1 MDYFA
6 QQLINGVVLGSI
18 YGLIAIGYTMVYGI
32 VGMINFAHGDIF
44 MIGGFTA
51 LITFLILVS
60 MGLTAVPLI
69 LLVMLLVS
77 MAITA
82 VYGWTVERI
91 AYRPLRQSFRLAP
104 LLSAIGMSF
113 VLMNFSQ
120 VSQGAQVKPIPPLIT
135 GGYTLH
141 DSGNFAVQLSNIQI
155 MVVVTTIV
163 LLAIFS
169 YIVSR
174 TRFGRDMR
182 ACEQDQ
188 TMAALLGVNVDRT
201 ISMTFVIGASLAA
214 VAGMMYLLYYG
225 LVDFFMGFVAGIK
238 AFTAAVLGGIGSL
251 PGAMLGG
258 LAIGLIETF
267 WSAYFSIQYK
277 DVAAFSIL
285 IVVLIFMPTGLLGRP
300 EIEKV

>member
-1 MDYFA
+1 
-6 QQLINGVVLGSI
+6 
-18 YGLIAIGYTMVYGI
+18 
-32 VGMINFAHGDIF
+32 
-44 MIGGFTA
+44 
-51 LITFLILVS
+51 
-60 MGLTAVPLI
+60 
-69 LLVMLLVS
+69 
-77 MAITA
+77 
-82 VYGWTVERI
+82 
-91 AYRPLRQSFRLAP
+91 
-104 LLSAIGMSF
+104 MSF

-141 DSGNFAVQLSNIQI
+141 DSGNFAVQLSNVQI
-155 MVVVTTIV
+155 VVVTTTIV

-267 WSAYFSIQYK
+267 WSAYFSIEYK

-285 IVVLIFMPTGLLGRP
+285 IIVLIFMPTGLLGRP
-300 EIEKV
+300 EVEKV

>member
-1 MDYFA
+1 MEYFA
-6 QQLINGVVLGSI
+6 QQLINGIALGSI

-44 MIGGFTA
+44 MIGGFIS
-51 LITFLILVS
+51 LIAFLIFVS
-60 MGLTAVPLI
+60 IGLTSIPLI
-69 LLVMLLVS
+69 LLLVLLVA
-77 MAITA
+77 MATTA
-82 VYGWTVERI
+82 LYGWTVERI

-104 LLSAIGMSF
+104 MLSAIGMSF
-113 VLMNFSQ
+113 VLGNFAQ
-120 VSQGAQVKPIPPLIT
+120 VSQGAQVKPVPPIVT
-135 GGYTLH
+135 GGFTLFERN
-141 DSGNFAVQLSNIQI
+141 NFAVQLSNVQI
-155 MVVVTTIV
+155 IVVVTTIV

-169 YIVSR
+169 FIVAK
-174 TRFGRDMR
+174 TRLGRDMR

-188 TMAALLGVNVDRT
+188 TMAALLGVDTDRT
-201 ISMTFVIGASLAA
+201 ISMTFVIGAALAA
-214 VAGMMYLLYYG
+214 VAGLMYLLYYG
-225 LVDFFMGFVAGIK
+225 VVDFYMGFIAGIK

-267 WSAYFSIQYK
+267 WSAYFSVEYK

-285 IVVLIFMPTGLLGRP
+285 IVVLIFMPTGILGRP

>member
-1 MDYFA
+1 MDYFF
-6 QQLINGVVLGSI
+6 QQLINGLVLGSI

-44 MIGGFTA
+44 MIGGFIA
-51 LITFLILVS
+51 LITFLVLVS
-60 MGLTAVPLI
+60 IGLTFVPVI
-69 LLVMLLVS
+69 LLLVLLVA
-77 MAITA
+77 MAVTA
-82 VYGWTVERI
+82 LYGWTVERI

-104 LLSAIGMSF
+104 MLSAIGMSF
-113 VLMNFSQ
+113 VLSNFAQ
-120 VSQGAQVKPIPPLIT
+120 VSQGARVKPVPPIIT

-141 DSGNFAVQLSNIQI
+141 DSDNFAVQLSNVQI
-155 MVVVTTIV
+155 VVVLTTIV

-188 TMAALLGVNVDRT
+188 TMAALLGVDVDRT
-201 ISMTFVIGASLAA
+201 ISMTFVIGAALAA

-225 LVDFFMGFVAGIK
+225 LVDFFMGFIAGIK

-267 WSAYFSIQYK
+267 WSAYFSVEYK

-285 IVVLIFMPTGLLGRP
+285 IIVLIFMPTGLLGRP
-300 EIEKV
+300 EVEKV